1 MAKVKAGISRL
12 TSTGLVEKA
21 GTIVTSMTGNPAYA
35 SLQTLLPPISAAA
48 DDLAAANQA
57 AKFNG
62 GKKEHEQRRVSEAAL
77 RTLINNLVPQV
88 QTASGGVAEVILS
101 AGFDT
106 VKRPEHHPAPN
117 EPQKLEALLTA
128 YEGSIKLRWATDK
141 HADYY
146 QVELVDDKEV
156 FEVVATTTRANHM
169 LTGLESGRKY
179 TIRVVAVNTAGTS
192 PASEPIIAKAA

>member
-35 SLQTLLPPISAAA
+35 SLQTLLPPITAAA
-48 DDLAAANQA
+48 DELAAANQA

-62 GKKEHEQRRVSEAAL
+62 GKKEHEQKRVADAAL
-77 RTLINNLVPQV
+77 RVLINALVPQV
-88 QTASGGVAEVILS
+88 QTASGGVAETILS

-106 VKRPEHHPAPN
+106 VKRPEHHPAPQ

-128 YEGSIKLRWATDK
+128 YEGNIKLRWAHDK
-141 HADYY
+141 YADYY
-146 QVELVDDKEV
+146 QVQMLDEKGE
-156 FEVVATTTRANHM
+156 FAVVSTTTRANHT
-169 LTGLESGRKY
+169 LTGLESGTKY
-179 TIRVVAVNTAGTS
+179 TLRVVAVNTAGTS